1 MTKEKGEWEYNKTKP
16 SEKAEQESEE
26 EFEEVVPDLQN
37 IWLPTEKGDSLVG
50 EAVEISEGQ
59 YGIYAIIKMEDGET
73 IQTPA
78 HKILQSRIDKI
89 EVGDFIR
96 IVYEGVTKTQSG
108 RKVNDYRLLKKKARA
123 E

>member
-1 MTKEKGEWEYNKTKP
+1 
-16 SEKAEQESEE
+16 
-26 EFEEVVPDLQN
+26 
-37 IWLPTEKGDSLVG
+37 
-50 EAVEISEGQ
+50 
-59 YGIYAIIKMEDGET
+59 MEDGET